1 MLAPMDALIFRS
13 RPDGRNECDQ
23 WTIVRDSD
31 DEEDFVVQER
41 VKLDAVLS
49 GKPYARLIR
58 RMTVREFLGTDQP
71 PAVKGKLQ
79 AFLAEQNSR
88 KP

>member
-1 MLAPMDALIFRS
+1 
-13 RPDGRNECDQ
+13 
-23 WTIVRDSD
+23 
-31 DEEDFVVQER
+31 
-41 VKLDAVLS
+41 
-49 GKPYARLIR
+49 
-58 RMTVREFLGTDQP
+58 MTVGEFLATEQP

>member
-1 MLAPMDALIFRS
+1 
-13 RPDGRNECDQ
+13 
-23 WTIVRDSD
+23 
-31 DEEDFVVQER
+31 
-41 VKLDAVLS
+41 
-49 GKPYARLIR
+49 
-58 RMTVREFLGTDQP
+58 VREFLGTDQP